1 MLQQLSAV
9 GAVVHDLF
17 GGQLVHGGAVQAV
30 GQLCTAGS
38 QCIVQL
44 AALHIA
50 QDLLPQIIQ
59 RGYAQ
64 RVHTHQQEQGVA
76 VDLHGSGFA
85 VGKAAQSIGS
95 TVLRKGRSNIAFG
108 QQLGLD
114 AGAVVGSFAVQHSVD
129 VRQGILCGLMQGTH
143 LIRDRLAAC
152 SVDAVDSG
160 LGQLEHLGL
169 LVVVRKGIG
178 AGVVQ
183 RDADVADLVHA
194 VVQMAGQL
202 VVLHRGLAVRAVD
215 HIQQGGVLHLQTFI
229 CLDGLQTNAV
239 GGVGV
244 AVLVHHLLGITVG
257 SGKLLCSQLTAQRLE
272 AGIHSGQRFQ
282 RFLRFLGHIVAHN
295 CGLAAVR
302 VGGDG
307 LLQEGFYV
315 GGVLIGA
322 GKLGYSIAELLS
334 QEEYDIVVIDKEEGQ
349 LENIKE
355 NLDVLTMAANGS
367 SPITMDNPDVQ
378 GADILIAVTG
388 SDEVNMV
395 CCILAKKHGIT
406 HTVARIRDMQFMS
419 EAKDYLKANFDID
432 LMLNPEYITSMEINR
447 ILMVPAALNVEDF
460 AEGRV
465 RLFETKVRRNSP
477 LAGTPLKNLDIPKSI
492 LAAMIFRDHRMIIP
506 HGDDCLLSHD
516 NAYFVG
522 EAGAIANFSKN
533 LVRSDARKIS
543 RAVIIGAGRAGRF
556 TARILDKQ
564 GVQVKIFDMNR
575 ERCRLIAGTLSSHSM
590 AIHGDGTNIDL
601 LQSEGISDADIMICM
616 TDDDKLNLL
625 LALMGRHLGA
635 AKTIVTVNR
644 YDYIDLMEKVG
655 VDIVL
660 SSRFLAASE
669 VLAFVRRGGIVSV
682 SLLEGAKAEA
692 IEVVVQPGAKVAGKK
707 LMDAALP
714 RECLV
719 CGYVRNEEAFV
730 PNGNSVLNPGDR
742 AIIIVQMKHSKNVLK
757 YFQKD

>member
-1 MLQQLSAV
+1 MLEDDAYLRDGLCEMLESQGYSVKSADTINEAQKIIKNEHFSLLIFDV
-9 GAVVHDLF
+9 MLPDGSSFDL
-17 GGQLVHGGAVQAV
+17 
-30 GQLCTAGS
+30 C
-38 QCIVQL
+38 
-44 AALHIA
+44 
-50 QDLLPQIIQ
+50 
-59 RGYAQ
+59 
-64 RVHTHQQEQGVA
+64 
-76 VDLHGSGFA
+76 
-85 VGKAAQSIGS
+85 K
-95 TVLRKGRSNIAFG
+95 K
-108 QQLGLD
+108 
-114 AGAVVGSFAVQHSVD
+114 
-129 VRQGILCGLMQGTH
+129 
-143 LIRDRLAAC
+143 IRD
-152 SVDAVDSG
+152 
-160 LGQLEHLGL
+160 
-169 LVVVRKGIG
+169 
-178 AGVVQ
+178 
-183 RDADVADLVHA
+183 
-194 VVQMAGQL
+194 
-202 VVLHRGLAVRAVD
+202 
-215 HIQQGGVLHLQTFI
+215 
-229 CLDGLQTNAV
+229 DGSATPILF
-239 GGVGV
+239 
-244 AVLVHHLLGITVG
+244 
-257 SGKLLCSQLTAQRLE
+257 LTA
-272 AGIHSGQRFQ
+272 
-282 RFLRFLGHIVAHN
+282 
-295 CGLAAVR
+295 C
-302 VGGDG
+302 
-307 LLQEGFYV
+307 
-315 GGVLIGA
+315 
-322 GKLGYSIAELLS
+322 
-334 QEEYDIVVIDKEEGQ
+334 
-349 LENIKE
+349 
-355 NLDVLTMAANGS
+355 
-367 SPITMDNPDVQ
+367 
-378 GADILIAVTG
+378 
-388 SDEVNMV
+388 DE
-395 CCILAKKHGIT
+395 
-406 HTVARIRDMQFMS
+406 
-419 EAKDYLKANFDID
+419 
-432 LMLNPEYITSMEINR
+432 
-447 ILMVPAALNVEDF
+447 EDF

-522 EAGAIANFSKN
+522 ESGAIANFSKN

-644 YDYIDLMEKVG
+644 YDYIELMEKVG

-719 CGYVRNEEAFV
+719 CGYVRDEEAFV